1 MKRVGEND
9 MGYYNV
15 TFVGL
20 YFSLTCQVSFFD
32 CDGDEDNAIQL
43 ADKLMLDTYA
53 WQVQACS
60 HEVIVE
66 VEGEN

>member
-1 MKRVGEND
+1 MD
-9 MGYYNV
+9 YYNV

-20 YFSLTCQVSFFD
+20 YFNLTCNISFAD
-32 CDGDEDNAIQL
+32 CDGDEDKAIEF
-43 ADKLMLDTYA
+43 ANELMFDRYG

-66 VEGEN
+66 KEEN

>member
-1 MKRVGEND
+1 

-15 TFVGL
+15 TFIGL
-20 YFSLTCQVSFFD
+20 YFSLTCQVSFD
-32 CDGDEDNAIQL
+32 ECGGDEDKAIEL
-43 ADKLMLDTYA
+43 ANELMYEKYG

-66 VEGEN
+66 KEGE